1 MKAEKFKLPDAEL
14 IYYPDFLQPKM
25 ADFLYAYLLNSIP
38 WKQQNIKLFGKEI
51 PQPRLTAFFAEKG
64 ISYTYSGLQLQSNS
78 FLSEIQKFKEQ
89 VEKISEINFNTCL
102 ANLYRDGKDSMG
114 WHADDE
120 KVLGENPVIA
130 SISLGGVR
138 RFQWKHKTK
147 SLKEELAL
155 EHGSLLLMKGSMQHF
170 WKHQL
175 PKTTKQISPRI
186 NLTFRKIYSQQ

>member
-78 FLSEIQKFKEQ
+78 FLSEIQKLKEQ
-89 VEKISEINFNTCL
+89 IEKNSEINFNTCL

-155 EHGSLLLMKGSMQHF
+155 EHGNLLLMKGSMQYF

>member
-1 MKAEKFKLPDAEL
+1 LENTFQKSRGKPRG
-14 IYYPDFLQPKM
+14 
-25 ADFLYAYLLNSIP
+25 
-38 WKQQNIKLFGKEI
+38 IK
-51 PQPRLTAFFAEKG
+51 P
-64 ISYTYSGLQLQSNS
+64 SGG
-78 FLSEIQKFKEQ
+78 
-89 VEKISEINFNTCL
+89 INFNTCL

-114 WHADDE
+114 WHADNE

-147 SLKEELAL
+147 SLKKELAL